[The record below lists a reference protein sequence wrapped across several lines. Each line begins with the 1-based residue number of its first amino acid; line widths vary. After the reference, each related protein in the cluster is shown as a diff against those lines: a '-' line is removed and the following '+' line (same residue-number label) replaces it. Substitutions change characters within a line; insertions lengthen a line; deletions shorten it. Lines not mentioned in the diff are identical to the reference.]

1 MAQKN
6 HATYDILKNSILS
19 RPRMMGTPGEEET
32 TQFIT
37 DFLTKCDMAPFTEEI
52 EWSTASVK
60 GRKLMFLIMGVFVCL
75 INLFVRFTPPF
86 NGIFSL
92 ILIPI
97 SIGSLV
103 FFGKA
108 LKNDK
113 MNFLGKQAKG
123 KNVICEINPPA
134 KSENSTIIYF
144 TAHSD
149 SIASNMPKFYIKF
162 IIGMLLGFLL
172 IIALTIATSI
182 ISLIIHYK
190 SQLNSNLAIKI
201 IDIIILVIS
210 ILVLLIII
218 SNLFGK
224 RINTSPGAID
234 NGSGSAILLSLSEHF
249 KHNAPQNIRMKFIW
263 CTAEEWGLY
272 GSKGYVK
279 AHKDEIVANKD
290 NSYVINVDMVGS
302 ELSYVGKA
310 GFIRKKELNSKLND
324 LIEETALENEI
335 EARRFKT
342 LMGGRSDHAPFK
354 KEKLEVCCF
363 IAKKDMKVIHSKKDT
378 IDLVKPEKL
387 DDAVQL
393 IIKVIEK
400 LDNIY

>member
-1 MAQKN
+1 MSYFKSKLKPYWNMAQKK
-6 HATYDILKNSILS
+6 HATYEILKNSILS

-37 DFLTKCDMAPFTEEI
+37 EFLTKCDMAPFTEEI

-190 SQLNSNLAIKI
+190 SQSVITI
-201 IDIIILVIS
+201 ICFAASYNNIILS
-210 ILVLLIII
+210 KQLYA
-218 SNLFGK
+218 SGK
-224 RINTSPGAID
+224 N
-234 NGSGSAILLSLSEHF
+234 SGKYNH
-249 KHNAPQNIRMKFIW
+249 
-263 CTAEEWGLY
+263 LY
-272 GSKGYVK
+272 S
-279 AHKDEIVANKD
+279 
-290 NSYVINVDMVGS
+290 
-302 ELSYVGKA
+302 
-310 GFIRKKELNSKLND
+310 
-324 LIEETALENEI
+324 TW
-335 EARRFKT
+335 
-342 LMGGRSDHAPFK
+342 
-354 KEKLEVCCF
+354 
-363 IAKKDMKVIHSKKDT
+363 
-378 IDLVKPEKL
+378 
-387 DDAVQL
+387 
-393 IIKVIEK
+393 
-400 LDNIY
+400 